1 MSNDVEHP
9 FICLLAS
16 VYLFWRNVFPS
27 LLSLLKLDY
36 FPFHY
41 WVVRVIYIFWML
53 VSYQID
59 DFTYIPHLVCC
70 LFTSGW
76 YPLKHRSFKRLWS
89 PIYRSSL
96 LPLTLLA
103 YELFHFFNLGAG
115 FMGGF
120 SLWFVDFSAHVH
132 KASTVVFFFFKGVI
146 ISAASSPGSLRGL
159 NGWMRTQYLAP
170 LSANT
175 QQLLTVVKNQS
186 LPLMEWMILAPGYF
200 TSSDLT
206 FLICKMGSAM
216 CIPSCSVIS
225 DSATP
230 WTAAR
235 QAPLSVE
242 FSAKNIPWWSP

>member
-1 MSNDVEHP
+1 MKSNLPIFSFTTYAFGVWIVP
-9 FICLLAS
+9 FFQPRCWFHGWVQFMICG
-16 VYLFWRNVFPS
+16 LFCTCT
-27 LLSLLKLDY
+27 
-36 FPFHY
+36 
-41 WVVRVIYIFWML
+41 
-53 VSYQID
+53 Q
-59 DFTYIPHLVCC
+59 
-70 LFTSGW
+70 G
-76 YPLKHRSFKRLWS
+76 
-89 PIYRSSL
+89 
-96 LPLTLLA
+96 
-103 YELFHFFNLGAG
+103 FN
-115 FMGGF
+115 
-120 SLWFVDFSAHVH
+120 SC
-132 KASTVVFFFFKGVI
+132 FFFFKGVI